1 MAGVSANVLPVIEID
16 LSFTSTLQAPRPEV
30 WAVVSTMAGVNAEL
44 RPFVRMTFPAQ
55 SGQLSDA
62 AIVPG
67 QVLFRSWLLAGSV
80 IPIDRHA
87 LALERVI
94 DGEGFDEESTSRL
107 QLRWRHERRLTDTPN
122 GGCTVRD
129 HLLIVPRVAIA
140 RPLAARTVR
149 LLFDHR
155 HQVLRRRFG
164 T

>member
-1 MAGVSANVLPVIEID
+1 VTEID
-16 LSFTSTLQAPRPEV
+16 LTFSSTLRAPRSEV

-44 RPFVRMTFPAQ
+44 RPFVRMTYPHL

-80 IPIDRHA
+80 IPIDRHD

-94 DGEGFDEESTSRL
+94 DGEGFDEESTSML
-107 QLRWRHERRLTDTPN
+107 QRRWRHERRLTDTPE
-122 GGCTVRD
+122 GGCVVRD
-129 HLLIVPRVAIA
+129 RLVIVPRLSIA
-140 RPLAARTVR
+140 RPMVARTVR
-149 LLFDHR
+149 FLFDRRHR
-155 HQVLRRRFG
+155 VLRKRFG